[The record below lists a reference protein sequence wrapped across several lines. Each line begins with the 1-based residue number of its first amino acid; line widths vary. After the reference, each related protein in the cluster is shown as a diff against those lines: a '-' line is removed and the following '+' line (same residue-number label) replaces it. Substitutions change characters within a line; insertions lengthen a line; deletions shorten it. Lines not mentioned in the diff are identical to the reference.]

1 VKSGLRGALEGFF
14 VGPSIA
20 KPEAMK
26 NNLETDEKKLYGESL
41 IKRIE
46 IGKNS
51 KIELTLYVPLGEFRV
66 FIPDISATGRETQ
79 NGVYNLS

>member
-26 NNLETDEKKLYGESL
+26 NNLETGEKKL
-41 IKRIE
+41 
-46 IGKNS
+46 
-51 KIELTLYVPLGEFRV
+51 
-66 FIPDISATGRETQ
+66 
-79 NGVYNLS
+79 